1 MGIDSYSSYLDLGV
15 MPGISRKAY
24 QLSTWHICAGVTIL
38 DTPTQSTVR
47 ANNILIA
54 RKTDKTVSHPFPPAP
69 LCPPHVAM
77 VNKGSSTV
85 RVVGLPVARIDD
97 SADNGQLIKG
107 SLTVRAG

>member
-1 MGIDSYSSYLDLGV
+1 
-15 MPGISRKAY
+15 MPGISIKGD
-24 QLSTWHICAGVTIL
+24 QLSTGHGCAGVTIL
-38 DTPTQSTVR
+38 ATPTQFTVR
-47 ANNILIA
+47 ANNIAIA

>member
-1 MGIDSYSSYLDLGV
+1 
-15 MPGISRKAY
+15 MPGISRKGD
-24 QLSTWHICAGVTIL
+24 QLTTGHTCSAITTLA
-38 DTPTQSTVR
+38 TPTQSTVR

-107 SLTVRAG
+107 STTVWAG

>member
-15 MPGISRKAY
+15 MPGISRKAD
-24 QLSTWHICAGVTIL
+24 QLSTGHICAGVTIL

-54 RKTDKTVSHPFPPAP
+54 RKTDKTVSHPFPPSPPCA
-69 LCPPHVAM
+69 PHVAK
-77 VNKGSSTV
+77 VNVGSSTV
-85 RVVGLPVARIDD
+85 RVVGLPVSRIGD

-107 SLTVRAG
+107 STTVWAG